1 MTLISYLYILQN
13 PMLLARD
20 HADISLFEHCPGV
33 TNTVCSDWHE
43 SQFKLVIGCLLSTDN
58 FATIQKIH
66 PKINSPVALR
76 HVFIGMNL
84 SSN

>member
-1 MTLISYLYILQN
+1 
-13 PMLLARD
+13 MLLARD
-20 HADISLFEHCPGV
+20 HADITLFEHCPGV

-66 PKINSPVALR
+66 PTINSPVALR
-76 HVFIGMNL
+76 HVFIDMNL
-84 SSN
+84 SSNQL